1 MATNPV
7 FNRIDREAERGYAG
21 FGRAPQQA
29 PAPSW
34 GQAGTMTDQQLQDL
48 YNQPSAT
55 PVQAGRVTLDDVVM
69 KTLGLFSLV
78 LVFAVV
84 GWRLAPTSLG
94 GVVMLG
100 GIALTL
106 VLGLVIAF
114 KKTISVPLI
123 VTYAVVEGLF
133 VGAIS
138 NYYSLIFDGPNVDD
152 PFKGIV
158 AQAVI
163 ATLSVFAGM
172 LLAYKTGL
180 IKVTEKFRRVVT
192 MDDVVMKTAGLFT
205 LMLVFAGIG
214 WALAPTN
221 LGGVVILGGIA
232 ATLVLGLVIAFKK
245 TISVPLIVGYAM
257 VEGLMVGAISFTYS
271 TLFDPRGTPVFEG
284 IVAQAVLGT
293 LSVFAGM
300 LLAYKTGL
308 IKVTAKFRRIV
319 TMAVIGYAIFA
330 LINLGYVLFFH
341 GSMFGFGGSGGLG
354 IVISL
359 FAIGLASLSLA
370 VDFDS
375 IDRAIAAGAPQKY
388 SWLLAHGLIVTLV
401 WLYLELLRLL
411 GRLRSQ

>member
-1 MATNPV
+1 MASNPV

-21 FGRAPQQA
+21 FGRAPQPA

-48 YNQPSAT
+48 YNQPAAT
-55 PVQAGRVTLDDVVM
+55 PVQAGR
-69 KTLGLFSLV
+69 
-78 LVFAVV
+78 
-84 GWRLAPTSLG
+84 
-94 GVVMLG
+94 
-100 GIALTL
+100 
-106 VLGLVIAF
+106 
-114 KKTISVPLI
+114 
-123 VTYAVVEGLF
+123 
-133 VGAIS
+133 
-138 NYYSLIFDGPNVDD
+138 
-152 PFKGIV
+152 
-158 AQAVI
+158 
-163 ATLSVFAGM
+163 
-172 LLAYKTGL
+172 
-180 IKVTEKFRRVVT
+180 VT

-221 LGGVVILGGIA
+221 LGGVVVLGGIA

-245 TISVPLIVGYAM
+245 TISVPLIVGYAV

-271 TLFDPRGTPVFEG
+271 TLFDPPGTPVFEG

>member
-7 FNRIDREAERGYAG
+7 FNRIEREAQQGYAG
-21 FGRAPQQA
+21 FRDRAPQQQPTA
-29 PAPSW
+29 APSW
-34 GQAGTMTDQQLQDL
+34 GQPGTMSDQQLQDL
-48 YNQPSAT
+48 YNQPAAT

-84 GWRLAPTSLG
+84 GWQLAPTPMG
-94 GVVMLG
+94 GAVMLG

-123 VTYAVVEGLF
+123 VTYAVVEGVF

-138 NYYSLIFDGPNVDD
+138 NYYSLIFNDPNVVTD

-163 ATLSVFAGM
+163 A
-172 LLAYKTGL
+172 
-180 IKVTEKFRRVVT
+180 
-192 MDDVVMKTAGLFT
+192 
-205 LMLVFAGIG
+205 
-214 WALAPTN
+214 
-221 LGGVVILGGIA
+221 
-232 ATLVLGLVIAFKK
+232 
-245 TISVPLIVGYAM
+245 
-257 VEGLMVGAISFTYS
+257 
-271 TLFDPRGTPVFEG
+271 
-284 IVAQAVLGT
+284 T

-330 LINLGYVLFFH
+330 VINLVYALVTQTA
-341 GSMFGFGGSGGLG
+341 FGIGGTGALG
-354 IVISL
+354 IGISL
-359 FAIGLASLSLA
+359 FAIGLASMSLA

-375 IDRAIAAGAPQKY
+375 IDRAIATGAPQKY

-401 WLYLELLRLL
+401 WLYLEILRLL

>member
-7 FNRIDREAERGYAG
+7 FNRIEREAQQGYAG
-21 FGRAPQQA
+21 FRDRAPQQQPTA
-29 PAPSW
+29 APSW
-34 GQAGTMTDQQLQDL
+34 GQPGTMTDQQLQDL
-48 YNQPSAT
+48 YNQPAAT

-84 GWRLAPTSLG
+84 GWQLAPTPMG

-123 VTYAVVEGLF
+123 VTYAVVEGVF

-138 NYYSLIFDGPNVDD
+138 NYYSLVFDGPDVE

-180 IKVTEKFRRVVT
+180 IKVTEKFRR
-192 MDDVVMKTAGLFT
+192 
-205 LMLVFAGIG
+205 
-214 WALAPTN
+214 
-221 LGGVVILGGIA
+221 
-232 ATLVLGLVIAFKK
+232 
-245 TISVPLIVGYAM
+245 
-257 VEGLMVGAISFTYS
+257 
-271 TLFDPRGTPVFEG
+271 
-284 IVAQAVLGT
+284 
-293 LSVFAGM
+293 
-300 LLAYKTGL
+300 
-308 IKVTAKFRRIV
+308 IV

-330 LINLGYVLFFH
+330 VINLIYALVTQTP
-341 GSMFGFGGSGGLG
+341 FGIGGTGALG
-354 IVISL
+354 IGISL
-359 FAIGLASLSLA
+359 FAIGLASMSLA
-370 VDFDS
+370 VDFDT
-375 IDRAIAAGAPQKY
+375 IDRAIATGAPQKY

-401 WLYLELLRLL
+401 WLYLEILRLL